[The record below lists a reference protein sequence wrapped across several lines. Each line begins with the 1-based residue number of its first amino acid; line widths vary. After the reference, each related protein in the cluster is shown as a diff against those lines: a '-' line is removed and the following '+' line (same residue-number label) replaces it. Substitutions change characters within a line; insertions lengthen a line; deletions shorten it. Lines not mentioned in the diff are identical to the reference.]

1 MPNLGGTIG
10 YELNLFLSDYTGKI
24 GTVLILTLCLIFYL
38 SVRKK
43 ITPKQIFKLI
53 NFKSTNEEKSQEK
66 QDSSNVTE
74 IDSKNIENKNEYNF
88 HKPLESLE
96 PTIKN
101 HSEIKISKNDSSKDS
116 IAFENLKMEVTVA
129 PEEASEIDNLAARL
143 VADYGEVD
151 PTLEL
156 SKFIFPNLDLLKN
169 MILKE
174 LP

>member
-101 HSEIKISKNDSSKDS
+101 H
-116 IAFENLKMEVTVA
+116 
-129 PEEASEIDNLAARL
+129 
-143 VADYGEVD
+143 
-151 PTLEL
+151 
-156 SKFIFPNLDLLKN
+156 
-169 MILKE
+169 
-174 LP
+174 